1 MDSDHSQHLHYNV
14 NDLSGNGRKGHLHG
28 KLVTSN
34 DNLESSKF
42 AHLGND
48 ITNIELE
55 EGEVYKPKDY
65 IDVIGGSDIFTNS
78 LTVAMWVNFRGE
90 SNLSESLI
98 QTKINAPTEDESKRF
113 AFMVN
118 VNDSEG
124 DDDMTGMLGYT
135 WNNTQEVVSTEETN
149 NMKWK
154 YQFVSLEQQI
164 PKNKW
169 VWLVLM
175 LYPSGLSRLFVDNV
189 YTASFNEGYVR
200 DKIYLKN
207 LEIGRFSGFVD
218 SVYVF
223 SENLDYGNVEI
234 NQSAN
239 FDLSYLYNTS
249 RTTPFSPKQV
259 TAPFRKSVLY
269 GGLPFYYMETEEYIL
284 ANTEYQSNTQSRIDN
299 GEQTHSVIQSQT
311 QEQLNLQKY
320 TLDGGS
326 NSGVRVFADNKFM
339 TFTGELREKT

>member
-1 MDSDHSQHLHYNV
+1 MNSDHAQHSHYNV

-28 KLVTSN
+28 RLVTGN
-34 DNLESSKF
+34 DGLESSRF

-65 IDVIGGSDIFTNS
+65 IDVIGGGEILTNS

-90 SNLSESLI
+90 SSLSESLI
-98 QTKINAPTEDESKRF
+98 QTKSNAPTEDESNRF

-124 DDDMTGMLGYT
+124 DDESTGMLGYT
-135 WNNTQEVVSTEETN
+135 WNNTQESVSTEETDN
-149 NMKWK
+149 TKWK
-154 YQFVSLEQQI
+154 YQFVSFEHQI
-164 PKNKW
+164 PKNTW

-200 DKIYLKN
+200 DKISLKN

-234 NQSAN
+234 NQSAKV
-239 FDLSYLYNTS
+239 DLSYLYNTS
-249 RTTPFSPKQV
+249 RTTPFLPKQV
-259 TAPFRKSVLY
+259 ATPVRKNLLY
-269 GGLPFYYMETEEYIL
+269 GGLPFYYMETEEYIS
-284 ANTEYQSNTQSRIDN
+284 ANVEYQSNTQSRIDN
-299 GEQTHSVIQSQT
+299 GEQLHSVIRSQN

-320 TLDGGS
+320 TLEGGS